1 MYAQFFGMQPHK
13 SMVVLSDLSLKS
25 VLFMA
30 LVTLAFLKVAKVGYL
45 FNPFYRRGPQPTRW
59 FATTCQ
65 ALRPQVEGSGFAMM
79 RDEGILIPVVDV
91 LNFAVHSVPCFC
103 DWLCHIPKKRRAC
116 FGKRCIYFAGHRL
129 VTNCWRWLILG
140 NFLGKLAGGVEF
152 IAMVPWGHSFQ
163 MRTRSHNDAIPYPCL
178 MMLAHNW

>member
-1 MYAQFFGMQPHK
+1 
-13 SMVVLSDLSLKS
+13 MVVLSDFSLKS

-30 LVTLAFLKVAKVGYL
+30 LVTLAFRWV
-45 FNPFYRRGPQPTRW
+45 PFYRQGPQPTRW

-103 DWLCHIPKKRRAC
+103 DWLCHIPKKVVHVLERDAS
-116 FGKRCIYFAGHRL
+116 
-129 VTNCWRWLILG
+129 ILQG
-140 NFLGKLAGGVEF
+140 
-152 IAMVPWGHSFQ
+152 I
-163 MRTRSHNDAIPYPCL
+163 D
-178 MMLAHNW
+178 